1 MSYTVAA
8 KVTFTP
14 KWSELSDDEQLAEQV
29 AAYEIVSK
37 YGGEIKSQYALWTEG
52 ALQTI
57 VEYAD
62 EESSF
67 KAELAIQRRGAFII
81 SAQRA
86 VPLEDL
92 LSWQDEVKVVA
103 GK

>member
-1 MSYTVAA
+1 MTYTVAA
-8 KVTFTP
+8 NVSFTP
-14 KWSELSDDEQLAEQV
+14 KWADLSDDEQLAEQV

-37 YGGEIKSQYALWTEG
+37 FGGEIKSQYALWTDNV
-52 ALQTI
+52 LQTI

-67 KAELAIQRRGAFII
+67 KAEMAIQRRGAFII
-81 SAQRA
+81 TAQRA
-86 VPLEDL
+86 VPLEDV
-92 LSWQDEVKVVA
+92 LSWQDEVKAVA